1 MTGSWD
7 SEMELLE
14 RYEEMKGYRQEIFI
28 DEAYKERP

>member
-1 MTGSWD
+1 
-7 SEMELLE
+7 MELLE